1 MLDSSSFFGI
11 SANRFRSRGPL
22 SRRCGSGILTA
33 GALRTSCLLFLNFG
47 SLAPVPLGALRR
59 RCVCLCRT
67 GSFRLRRACER
78 CVCLPASP
86 APYPHGSG
94 LRVRSPPVPILFVP
108 YLRAPERV
116 CDRGTGQRRTGDGRP
131 GRRCRRAGK
140 AVGEAE
146 YRCGIRRP
154 QAGFSAE
161 NGPRLCVLTRNV
173 LSLSV

>member
-86 APYPHGSG
+86 APILPHRFSRRTRMGRACVFGLRPYRFFSFRICERRNGCATAARGSG
-94 LRVRSPPVPILFVP
+94 ERAMDGPGDDAGGRGKQSGRLNTDAASGVRRPDFRLKT
-108 YLRAPERV
+108 
-116 CDRGTGQRRTGDGRP
+116 DRG
-131 GRRCRRAGK
+131 
-140 AVGEAE
+140 
-146 YRCGIRRP
+146 
-154 QAGFSAE
+154 
-161 NGPRLCVLTRNV
+161 CVF
-173 LSLSV
+173 